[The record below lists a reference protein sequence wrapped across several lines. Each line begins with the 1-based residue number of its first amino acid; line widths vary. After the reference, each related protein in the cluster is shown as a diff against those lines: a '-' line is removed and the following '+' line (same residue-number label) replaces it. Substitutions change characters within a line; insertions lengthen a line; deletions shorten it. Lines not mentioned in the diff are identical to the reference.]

1 MWFRLFLIFFYPF
14 NTSSNI
20 FYFIMAASLD
30 LKPEKVQ
37 VYLKMITEAVLIDSQ
52 NNGTLRKNIWLYL
65 MKNYQAEADYM
76 DFLLAIRRFINE
88 GKMTNKDG
96 FFQMHP

>member
-1 MWFRLFLIFFYPF
+1 
-14 NTSSNI
+14 
-20 FYFIMAASLD
+20 MAASLD

-65 MKNYQAEADYM
+65 MNNYQAEADYM

>member
-1 MWFRLFLIFFYPF
+1 
-14 NTSSNI
+14 
-20 FYFIMAASLD
+20 MAASLD